1 LRAGNR
7 KPAQADRR
15 IKRLQVPQI
24 EGPRLPPGPQPAR
37 MSSLALV
44 MIARDESRCI
54 ERCLSSVAAFV
65 DELHVLDTGSV
76 DDTPTIARRCGAQ
89 VLSWPWRDD
98 FAAARNAAL
107 AMAHADW
114 RLVMDADEWIGADAD
129 TLRDWL
135 RDAAPRIG
143 LLRVSSLVDGGI
155 AGVQQSP
162 SWMPRLLPRGVQYR
176 GRVHEQPMSDLPR
189 QRLRLQL
196 LHDGYLPEQMA
207 HKGDRNRRLLQQA
220 LQLDGPDP
228 YLLYQ
233 LGKDHEV
240 HGRFADAAPCYEKAM
255 ADGDAQ
261 ALWRHDLVLR
271 QLFTLKKLGRF
282 EQAMALASAE
292 LPHWGE
298 SPDFYFT
305 LGDLLLDWAVAQP
318 QQAAALLPMI
328 DASWRRALAIG
339 ENPALPDTVLGRGSF
354 LAAHNLAVLF
364 DGLGDAAQARAWR
377 EQAAHLRAAVAAPRA
392 AAAA

>member
-1 LRAGNR
+1 
-7 KPAQADRR
+7 
-15 IKRLQVPQI
+15 
-24 EGPRLPPGPQPAR
+24 
-37 MSSLALV
+37 
-44 MIARDESRCI
+44 
-54 ERCLSSVAAFV
+54 
-65 DELHVLDTGSV
+65 
-76 DDTPTIARRCGAQ
+76 
-89 VLSWPWRDD
+89 
-98 FAAARNAAL
+98 
-107 AMAHADW
+107 
-114 RLVMDADEWIGADAD
+114 
-129 TLRDWL
+129 
-135 RDAAPRIG
+135 
-143 LLRVSSLVDGGI
+143 VSSLIDGGN
-155 AGVQQSP
+155 AGVQHSP

-176 GRVHEQPMSDLPR
+176 GRVHEQPISDLPR
-189 QRLRLQL
+189 HRLGLQL
-196 LHDGYLPEQMA
+196 LHDGYLPEMMV

-240 HGRFADAAPCYEKAM
+240 HGRFADAAPCYGQAM
-255 ADGDAQ
+255 SGVDAR

-292 LPHWGE
+292 MPHWAE

-318 QQAAALLPMI
+318 QQAQALLPMI
-328 DASWRRALAIG
+328 ESSWRQALAIG

-377 EQAAHLRAAVAAPRA
+377 EQAAHLRATVAAPRA
-392 AAAA
+392 AAVACA